1 MHFSD
6 EAPDSKTGLIMGDF
20 ESERVSGHEGRSAGK
35 TDPPGVEKSM
45 LFFSETEDSSG
56 DKPIV
61 SRTVSRKGQCRK
73 A

>member
-35 TDPPGVEKSM
+35 TDPPGGRERHAS
-45 LFFSETEDSSG
+45 FFGNGGVFRKQTSCEL
-56 DKPIV
+56 
-61 SRTVSRKGQCRK
+61 TVSTKGQCRK

>member
-35 TDPPGVEKSM
+35 TDPLGVEKSM
-45 LFFSETEDSSG
+45 LILEEN
-56 DKPIV
+56 V
-61 SRTVSRKGQCRK
+61 
-73 A
+73 

>member
-20 ESERVSGHEGRSAGK
+20 PSERVSGHEGRGAGK
-35 TDPPGVEKSM
+35 TDPPGSRKAC
-45 LFFSETEDSSG
+45 FFFGNGGVFRKQANCEL
-56 DKPIV
+56 P
-61 SRTVSRKGQCRK
+61 VSRKGQRRK

>member
-35 TDPPGVEKSM
+35 TDPLGIEKSM
-45 LFFSETEDSSG
+45 LLF
-56 DKPIV
+56 
-61 SRTVSRKGQCRK
+61 RKRRSLQESNQL
-73 A
+73 